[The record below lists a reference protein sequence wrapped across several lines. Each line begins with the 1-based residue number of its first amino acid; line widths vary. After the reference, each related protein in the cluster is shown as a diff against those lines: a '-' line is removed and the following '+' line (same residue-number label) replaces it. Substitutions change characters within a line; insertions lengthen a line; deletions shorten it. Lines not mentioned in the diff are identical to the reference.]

1 MQLEQYIDYTNLK
14 PDATRADIEELCK
27 IAKERGYANVCVNG
41 AYVSLCRQLLRGSG
55 VGVACVVG
63 FPLGASATEVKAFE
77 AAKAVEDGADEID
90 MVMAV
95 GALKGGDFDYVANDL
110 KGGDFDYVTK
120 DIAAVKHACGVTLKV
135 IIEEC
140 LLTDEQIAEAAKIC
154 VRSGADIVKTS
165 TGFSKAGAT
174 LHAVE
179 IIKANCGDLGIK
191 AAGGIRD
198 AETARAF
205 IEAGATRIGAS
216 AKL

>member
-63 FPLGASATEVKAFE
+63 FPLGASTTEVKAFE
-77 AAKAVEDGADEID
+77 AAKAVADGADEID

-95 GALKGGDFDYVANDL
+95 GALKGGDFDYVA
-110 KGGDFDYVTK
+110 K

-140 LLTDEQIAEAAKIC
+140 LLTDEQIAEAARIC

-174 LHAVE
+174 LHAIG

-198 AETARAF
+198 ADTARAF

>member
-14 PDATRADIEELCK
+14 PDATRANIEELCK

-41 AYVSLCRQLLRGSG
+41 AYVALCRQLLRGSG

-63 FPLGASATEVKAFE
+63 FPLGASTTEVKAFE

-95 GALKGGDFDYVANDL
+95 GALKDGDFDYVA
-110 KGGDFDYVTK
+110 K

-174 LHAVE
+174 LHAIE

>member
-41 AYVSLCRQLLRGSG
+41 AYVALCKQLLRGSG

-63 FPLGASATEVKAFE
+63 FPLGASTTEVKAFE

-95 GALKGGDFDYVANDL
+95 GALKGGDFDYVAND
-110 KGGDFDYVTK
+110 
-120 DIAAVKHACGVTLKV
+120 IAAVKHACGVTLKV

-140 LLTDEQIAEAAKIC
+140 LLTDEQIAEATKIC

-179 IIKANCGDLGIK
+179 IIKANCGSLGIK

>member
-41 AYVSLCRQLLRGSG
+41 AYVALCRQLLRGSG

-63 FPLGASATEVKAFE
+63 FPLGASTTEVKAFE

-95 GALKGGDFDYVANDL
+95 GALKGGDFDYVA
-110 KGGDFDYVTK
+110 KY
-120 DIAAVKHACGVTLKV
+120 IAAVKHACGVTLKV

-140 LLTDEQIAEAAKIC
+140 LLTDEQIAEAARIC

-165 TGFSKAGAT
+165 TGFSKVGAT
-174 LHAVE
+174 LHAIE

>member
-14 PDATRADIEELCK
+14 PDATRADIEKLCK

-41 AYVSLCRQLLRGSG
+41 AYVALCKQLLRGSG

-63 FPLGASATEVKAFE
+63 FPLGASTTEVKAFE

-95 GALKGGDFDYVANDL
+95 GALKGGDFDYVA
-110 KGGDFDYVTK
+110 K

-140 LLTDEQIAEAAKIC
+140 LLTDEQIAEAARIC

-174 LHAVE
+174 LHAIE
-179 IIKANCGDLGIK
+179 IIKANCGSFGIK

>member
-95 GALKGGDFDYVANDL
+95 GALKGGDFDYVAND
-110 KGGDFDYVTK
+110 
-120 DIAAVKHACGVTLKV
+120 IAAVKHACGVTLKV

-179 IIKANCGDLGIK
+179 IIKANCGSLGIK

-198 AETARAF
+198 ADTARAF

>member
-14 PDATRADIEELCK
+14 PDATRADIEELCRT
-27 IAKERGYANVCVNG
+27 AKARGYANVCVNG
-41 AYVSLCRQLLRGSG
+41 VYVALCRQLLRGSG

-63 FPLGASATEVKAFE
+63 FPLGASTTEVKAFE

-95 GALKGGDFDYVANDL
+95 GALKGGDFDYVA
-110 KGGDFDYVTK
+110 K

-140 LLTDEQIAEAAKIC
+140 LLSEAQIAEAAKIC

-174 LHAVE
+174 LRAIE

>member
-1 MQLEQYIDYTNLK
+1 MQLEQYIDFTNLK

-41 AYVSLCRQLLRGSG
+41 AYVALCRQLLRGSG

-95 GALKGGDFDYVANDL
+95 GALKGGDFDYVAND
-110 KGGDFDYVTK
+110 
-120 DIAAVKHACGVTLKV
+120 IAAVKHACGVTLKV

-140 LLTDEQIAEAAKIC
+140 LLTDEQIAEAARIC

-174 LHAVE
+174 LHAIE

>member
-1 MQLEQYIDYTNLK
+1 MQLEQYIDFTNLK

-95 GALKGGDFDYVANDL
+95 GALIGGDFDYVAN
-110 KGGDFDYVTK
+110 

-140 LLTDEQIAEAAKIC
+140 LLTDEQIAKAAKIC

-179 IIKANCGDLGIK
+179 IIKANCGSLGIK

-198 AETARAF
+198 ADTARAF

>member
-41 AYVSLCRQLLRGSG
+41 AYVALCRQLLRGSG

-95 GALKGGDFDYVANDL
+95 GALKGGDFDYVA
-110 KGGDFDYVTK
+110 K

-174 LHAVE
+174 LHAIE

>member
-14 PDATRADIEELCK
+14 PDATRADIEELCRT
-27 IAKERGYANVCVNG
+27 AKARGYANVCVNG

-63 FPLGASATEVKAFE
+63 FPLGASTTEVKAFE

-95 GALKGGDFDYVANDL
+95 GALKGGDLDYVA
-110 KGGDFDYVTK
+110 K

-140 LLTDEQIAEAAKIC
+140 LLSEAQIAEAARIC

-174 LHAVE
+174 LHAIE
-179 IIKANCGDLGIK
+179 IIKANSGDLGIK

>member
-41 AYVSLCRQLLRGSG
+41 AYVALCRQLLRGSG

-63 FPLGASATEVKAFE
+63 FPLGASTTEVKAFE

-95 GALKGGDFDYVANDL
+95 GALKGGDFDYVA
-110 KGGDFDYVTK
+110 K

-174 LHAVE
+174 LHAIG

-198 AETARAF
+198 AEMARAF

>member
-41 AYVSLCRQLLRGSG
+41 AYVALCRQLLRGSG

-63 FPLGASATEVKAFE
+63 FPLGASTTEVKAFE

-95 GALKGGDFDYVANDL
+95 GALKGGDFDYVA
-110 KGGDFDYVTK
+110 K

-140 LLTDEQIAEAAKIC
+140 LLTDEQIAEAAKVC

-174 LHAVE
+174 LHAIE
-179 IIKANCGDLGIK
+179 IIKANCGSLGIK

>member
-41 AYVSLCRQLLRGSG
+41 EYVALCKQLLRGSG

-63 FPLGASATEVKAFE
+63 FPLGASTTEVKAFE

-95 GALKGGDFDYVANDL
+95 GALKGGDFDYVA
-110 KGGDFDYVTK
+110 K

-174 LHAVE
+174 LHAIE
-179 IIKANCGDLGIK
+179 IIKANCGSLGIK

>member
-41 AYVSLCRQLLRGSG
+41 ANVALCKQLLRGSG

-63 FPLGASATEVKAFE
+63 FPLGASTTEVKAFE

-95 GALKGGDFDYVANDL
+95 GALKGGDFDYVA
-110 KGGDFDYVTK
+110 K

-174 LHAVE
+174 LHAIE
-179 IIKANCGDLGIK
+179 IIKANCVSLGIK

>member
-41 AYVSLCRQLLRGSG
+41 AYVALCRQLLRGSG

-63 FPLGASATEVKAFE
+63 FPLGASTTEVKAFE

-95 GALKGGDFDYVANDL
+95 GALKDGDLDYVA
-110 KGGDFDYVTK
+110 K

>member
-41 AYVSLCRQLLRGSG
+41 AYVALCRQLLRGSG

-63 FPLGASATEVKAFE
+63 FPLGASTTEVKAFE
-77 AAKAVEDGADEID
+77 AAKAVADGADEID

-95 GALKGGDFDYVANDL
+95 GALKGGDFDYVA
-110 KGGDFDYVTK
+110 K

-165 TGFSKAGAT
+165 TGFSKTGAT
-174 LHAVE
+174 LHAIE
-179 IIKANCGDLGIK
+179 IIKANCGNLGIK

>member
-95 GALKGGDFDYVANDL
+95 GALKGGDFDYVAND
-110 KGGDFDYVTK
+110 
-120 DIAAVKHACGVTLKV
+120 IAAVKHACGVTLKV

>member
-63 FPLGASATEVKAFE
+63 FPLGASTTEVKAFE

-95 GALKGGDFDYVANDL
+95 GALKGGDFDYVA
-110 KGGDFDYVTK
+110 K

-140 LLTDEQIAEAAKIC
+140 LLTDEQIAEAARIC

-174 LHAVE
+174 LHAIE
-179 IIKANCGDLGIK
+179 IIKANCGSLGIK

>member
-41 AYVSLCRQLLRGSG
+41 AYVALCRQLLRGSG

-63 FPLGASATEVKAFE
+63 FPLGASTTEVKAFE

-95 GALKGGDFDYVANDL
+95 GALKGGDFDYVA
-110 KGGDFDYVTK
+110 K

-140 LLTDEQIAEAAKIC
+140 LLTDEQIAEAARIC

>member
-41 AYVSLCRQLLRGSG
+41 AYVALCRQLLRGSG

-63 FPLGASATEVKAFE
+63 FPLGASTTEVKAFE

-95 GALKGGDFDYVANDL
+95 GALKDGDLDYVA
-110 KGGDFDYVTK
+110 K

-140 LLTDEQIAEAAKIC
+140 LLTDEQIAEAARIC

-174 LHAVE
+174 LHAIE

>member
-41 AYVSLCRQLLRGSG
+41 AYVALCRQLLRGSG

-63 FPLGASATEVKAFE
+63 FPLGASTTEVKAFE

-95 GALKGGDFDYVANDL
+95 GALKGGDLDYVA
-110 KGGDFDYVTK
+110 K

-174 LHAVE
+174 LHAIE

-198 AETARAF
+198 ADTARAF

>member
-1 MQLEQYIDYTNLK
+1 MQLEQYIDFTNLK

-41 AYVSLCRQLLRGSG
+41 AYVALCRQLLRGSG

-63 FPLGASATEVKAFE
+63 FPLGASTTEVKAFE

-95 GALKGGDFDYVANDL
+95 GALKGGDFDYVAND
-110 KGGDFDYVTK
+110 
-120 DIAAVKHACGVTLKV
+120 IAAVKHACGVTLKV

-140 LLTDEQIAEAAKIC
+140 LLTDEQIAEATKIC

-179 IIKANCGDLGIK
+179 IIKANCGSLGIK

>member
-41 AYVSLCRQLLRGSG
+41 AYVALCRQLLRGSG

-63 FPLGASATEVKAFE
+63 FPLGASTTEVKAFE

-95 GALKGGDFDYVANDL
+95 GALKGGDFDYVAN
-110 KGGDFDYVTK
+110 

-174 LHAVE
+174 LHAIE

>member
-41 AYVSLCRQLLRGSG
+41 AYVALCRQLLRGSG

-63 FPLGASATEVKAFE
+63 FPLGASTTEVKAFE
-77 AAKAVEDGADEID
+77 ATKAVEDGADEID

-95 GALKGGDFDYVANDL
+95 GALKGGDFDYVA
-110 KGGDFDYVTK
+110 K

-140 LLTDEQIAEAAKIC
+140 LLTDEQIAEAARIC

-174 LHAVE
+174 LHAIE

>member
-41 AYVSLCRQLLRGSG
+41 AYVALCRQLLRGSG

-63 FPLGASATEVKAFE
+63 FPLGASTTEVKAFE

-95 GALKGGDFDYVANDL
+95 GALKGGDFDYVA
-110 KGGDFDYVTK
+110 K

-174 LHAVE
+174 LHAIE

-198 AETARAF
+198 ADTARAF
-205 IEAGATRIGAS
+205 IETGATRIGAS

>member
-41 AYVSLCRQLLRGSG
+41 AYVALCKQLLRGSG

-63 FPLGASATEVKAFE
+63 FPLGASTTEVKAFE

-95 GALKGGDFDYVANDL
+95 GALKGGDFDYVA
-110 KGGDFDYVTK
+110 K

-165 TGFSKAGAT
+165 TGFSKVGAT
-174 LHAVE
+174 LHAIE

>member
-14 PDATRADIEELCK
+14 PDATRVDIEELCK

-41 AYVSLCRQLLRGSG
+41 AYVALCRQLLRGSG

-63 FPLGASATEVKAFE
+63 FPLGASTTEVKAFE

-95 GALKGGDFDYVANDL
+95 GALKGGDFDYVA
-110 KGGDFDYVTK
+110 K

-174 LHAVE
+174 LHAIE

>member
-1 MQLEQYIDYTNLK
+1 MQLEQYIDFTNLK

-95 GALKGGDFDYVANDL
+95 GALKGGEFDYVAN
-110 KGGDFDYVTK
+110 

-140 LLTDEQIAEAAKIC
+140 LLTDEQIAEATKIC

-179 IIKANCGDLGIK
+179 IIKANCGSLGIK

>member
-41 AYVSLCRQLLRGSG
+41 AYVALCRQLLRGSG

-63 FPLGASATEVKAFE
+63 FPLGASTTEVKAFE

-95 GALKGGDFDYVANDL
+95 GALKGGDFDYVA
-110 KGGDFDYVTK
+110 K

-140 LLTDEQIAEAAKIC
+140 LLSEEQIAEAAKIC

-174 LHAVE
+174 LHAIE

>member
-1 MQLEQYIDYTNLK
+1 MELARYIDYTNLR
-14 PDATRADIEELCK
+14 PDATRADIEELCAT
-27 IAKERGYANVCVNG
+27 AKERGYANVCVNG
-41 AYVSLCRQLLRGSG
+41 AYVALCRQLLRGSG

-63 FPLGASATEVKAFE
+63 FPLGAAATEVKAFE
-77 AAKAVEDGADEID
+77 TAKAVADGADEID
-90 MVMAV
+90 MVMAI
-95 GALKGGDFDYVANDL
+95 GALKGGDPDYVAD
-110 KGGDFDYVTK
+110 

-140 LLTDEQIAEAAKIC
+140 LLTDEQIAEATRIC

-174 LHAVE
+174 LRSVE
-179 IIKANCGDLGIK
+179 IIKRNCAGLGIK

-198 AETARAF
+198 ADTARAF

>member
-41 AYVSLCRQLLRGSG
+41 AYVALCKQLLRGSG

-63 FPLGASATEVKAFE
+63 FPLGASTTEVKAFE

-95 GALKGGDFDYVANDL
+95 GALKGGDFDYVAND
-110 KGGDFDYVTK
+110 
-120 DIAAVKHACGVTLKV
+120 IAAVKHACGVTLKV

-140 LLTDEQIAEAAKIC
+140 LLTDEQIAEAARIC

>member
-1 MQLEQYIDYTNLK
+1 MQLEQYIDFTNLK

-41 AYVSLCRQLLRGSG
+41 AYVALCRQLLRGSG

-95 GALKGGDFDYVANDL
+95 GALKGGDFDYVA
-110 KGGDFDYVTK
+110 K

-140 LLTDEQIAEAAKIC
+140 LLTDEQIAEATKIC

>member
-41 AYVSLCRQLLRGSG
+41 EYVALCKQLLRGSG

-63 FPLGASATEVKAFE
+63 FPLGASTTEVKAFE

-95 GALKGGDFDYVANDL
+95 GALKGGDFDYVAND
-110 KGGDFDYVTK
+110 
-120 DIAAVKHACGVTLKV
+120 IAAVKHACGVTLKV

-140 LLTDEQIAEAAKIC
+140 LLTDEQIAEAARIC

-174 LHAVE
+174 LHAIE
-179 IIKANCGDLGIK
+179 IIKANCGSLGIK

>member
-41 AYVSLCRQLLRGSG
+41 AYVALCRQLLRGSG

-63 FPLGASATEVKAFE
+63 FPLGASTTEVKAFE

-95 GALKGGDFDYVANDL
+95 GALKGGDFDYVA
-110 KGGDFDYVTK
+110 K

-174 LHAVE
+174 LHAIG

-198 AETARAF
+198 ADTARAF

>member
-41 AYVSLCRQLLRGSG
+41 AYVALCKQSLRGSG

-63 FPLGASATEVKAFE
+63 FPLGASTTEVKAFE

-90 MVMAV
+90 MVMAI
-95 GALKGGDFDYVANDL
+95 GALKDGDFDYVA
-110 KGGDFDYVTK
+110 K

-140 LLTDEQIAEAAKIC
+140 LLTDEQIAEAARIC

-174 LHAVE
+174 LHAIE
-179 IIKANCGDLGIK
+179 IIKANCGSLGIK

-198 AETARAF
+198 ADTARAF

>member
-41 AYVSLCRQLLRGSG
+41 AYVALCRQLLRGSG

-63 FPLGASATEVKAFE
+63 FPLGASTTEVKAFE

-95 GALKGGDFDYVANDL
+95 GALKGGDFDYVA
-110 KGGDFDYVTK
+110 K

-140 LLTDEQIAEAAKIC
+140 LLTDEQIAEATKIC

-179 IIKANCGDLGIK
+179 IIKANCGSLGIK

>member
-1 MQLEQYIDYTNLK
+1 MQLGQYIDYTDLK

-95 GALKGGDFDYVANDL
+95 GALKGGDFDYVAND
-110 KGGDFDYVTK
+110 
-120 DIAAVKHACGVTLKV
+120 IAAVKHACGVTLKV

-179 IIKANCGDLGIK
+179 IIKANCGSLGIK

>member
-41 AYVSLCRQLLRGSG
+41 AYVALCKQLLRGSG

-63 FPLGASATEVKAFE
+63 FPLGASTTEVKAFE

-95 GALKGGDFDYVANDL
+95 GALKGGDFDYVA
-110 KGGDFDYVTK
+110 K

-140 LLTDEQIAEAAKIC
+140 LLTDEQIAEAARIC

-174 LHAVE
+174 LHAIE
-179 IIKANCGDLGIK
+179 IIKANCGSLGIK